1 MKQYLSFFKL
11 KFTIGLQYRAAAL
24 AGLSTQLFFGLVFI
38 MIYSAFYKSGS
49 VDAGMSLKE
58 LISYLWL
65 NQSFFAMIFVYH
77 KDEEIMNMIKKGDIA
92 YELCRPQNLYIMW
105 FIRILSSKLSS
116 VTLRCLPIIIIAF
129 LMPEPYNLSL
139 PISFTSF
146 ILFLII
152 LFISSFLIS
161 ALITLMYITCFYTI
175 DTKGTMSIFCGI
187 ADILS
192 GQTVPIPL
200 FPNLLKLIAE
210 LLPFAYVSD
219 FAFRIYSGN
228 IQGLQILKGFSIELF
243 WLIAIILL
251 GLFLSNRIVK
261 KVSVQGG

>member
-1 MKQYLSFFKL
+1 
-11 KFTIGLQYRAAAL
+11 
-24 AGLSTQLFFGLVFI
+24 
-38 MIYSAFYKSGS
+38 
-49 VDAGMSLKE
+49 
-58 LISYLWL
+58 
-65 NQSFFAMIFVYH
+65 
-77 KDEEIMNMIKKGDIA
+77 
-92 YELCRPQNLYIMW
+92 
-105 FIRILSSKLSS
+105 
-116 VTLRCLPIIIIAF
+116 
-129 LMPEPYNLSL
+129 
-139 PISFTSF
+139 
-146 ILFLII
+146 
-152 LFISSFLIS
+152 
-161 ALITLMYITCFYTI
+161 
-175 DTKGTMSIFCGI
+175 MSIFCGI